1 MGATY
6 RGTSLPDE
14 SAIGK
19 TTTEGSSALPGANG
33 EALKAISAVRARR
46 PSPRHSA
53 SAAYR
58 LRHLP
63 KCCGIEARGL
73 LAHELRLVLQDRG
86 TKDERPCAALFDF
99 FLCDRSEYS
108 LLEKI
113 VNISLFC
120 LEIAQFLFS
129 VTVKEKVKYLMY
141 ILASATI
148 TACDLAPGE
157 FWTTHVEA
165 ADSWR
170 ESARSYCSTPPSR
183 SPQRPAKPLNLLF
196 VFWP

>member
-1 MGATY
+1 MPKC
-6 RGTSLPDE
+6 L
-14 SAIGK
+14 
-19 TTTEGSSALPGANG
+19 SSERFARAG
-33 EALKAISAVRARR
+33 VRL
-46 PSPRHSA
+46 PSPRHPA

-58 LRHLP
+58 LRHIP
-63 KCCGIEARGL
+63 KCWGIEARGL

-129 VTVKEKVKYLMY
+129 VTVKEQVKYLMN
-141 ILASATI
+141 ISASAAN

-157 FWTTHVEA
+157 VRIPQMKP
-165 ADSWR
+165 ADRWR
-170 ESARSYCSTPPSR
+170 KAARSYCSTPPSR
-183 SPQRPAKPLNLLF
+183 SPQRPAKPLNLFF